1 MCGDLIAIASALAGL
16 GALLYIGYRVW
27 LALARNESID
37 VFPLLRPFCI
47 GTCIILFPT
56 LVIGGLDGVMRPIE
70 QKTHEIMQNQ
80 LFDLKEFQKEKDR
93 LRSDTKLRRIT
104 RLFIS
109 DEKLDRML
117 EGLGI
122 GQNDLDTLSFM
133 WDSPFNTH
141 NMLTSI
147 FRWLLEFLF
156 NVTALIID
164 TIRVFY
170 MIVLSVLGPI
180 AFGISVFDGFQN
192 TLVQWIARYIY
203 VSLWLPVSDL
213 FSAMLAKI
221 QCLSLQKD
229 LELMASDPFYMFD
242 SNNMVYLAF
251 LLIGIIGYCT
261 IPTISSWIVQAGGF
275 GTYNRK
281 LTAQGNQLGGFVS
294 GAAGAATGQA
304 VLVAK
309 GVQQSK
315 K

>member
-1 MCGDLIAIASALAGL
+1 M
-16 GALLYIGYRVW
+16 
-27 LALARNESID
+27 
-37 VFPLLRPFCI
+37 
-47 GTCIILFPT
+47 
-56 LVIGGLDGVMRPIE
+56 
-70 QKTHEIMQNQ
+70 
-80 LFDLKEFQKEKDR
+80 
-93 LRSDTKLRRIT
+93 
-104 RLFIS
+104 
-109 DEKLDRML
+109 
-117 EGLGI
+117 
-122 GQNDLDTLSFM
+122 
-133 WDSPFNTH
+133 
-141 NMLTSI
+141 
-147 FRWLLEFLF
+147 EFLF
-156 NVTALIID
+156 NVAALIID

-170 MIVLSVLGPI
+170 LVVLAVLGPI

-203 VSLWLPVSDL
+203 VSLWLPMSDL

-275 GTYNRK
+275 GAYNRK